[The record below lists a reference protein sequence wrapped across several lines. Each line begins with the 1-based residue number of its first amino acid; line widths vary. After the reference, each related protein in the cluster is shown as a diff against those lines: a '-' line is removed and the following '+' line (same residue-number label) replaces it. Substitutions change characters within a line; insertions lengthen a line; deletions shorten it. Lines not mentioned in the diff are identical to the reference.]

1 MENGPILRAGRDLG
15 REQGQGGGKGEGV
28 HGGVLA
34 YSCPQPSCTA
44 LPDPEG
50 RENRCLCCSQG
61 GKGYQGVA
69 RGGIRGRQGEGSGE
83 TGLGQPGV
91 SPLVYLSSVERQCLE
106 SLRQDPD

>member
-1 MENGPILRAGRDLG
+1 MGVCSLIRAASRVVQLYQIQ
-15 REQGQGGGKGEGV
+15 REEK
-28 HGGVLA
+28 
-34 YSCPQPSCTA
+34 
-44 LPDPEG
+44 
-50 RENRCLCCSQG
+50 NRCLCCSQG